1 MCNSDPQHRFCA
13 AAHAIQWMLRA
24 GAVVLLLG
32 FSAGPRPAW
41 AQPPAPPK
49 PPAPAAAPKPAA
61 PDRQALHDA
70 LAAKYEVLPVR
81 NGVLLKPRTV
91 EAAVRAVEV
100 SGDTLA
106 VNGEPVS
113 EGVLRAWLGEQA
125 EPVLRLHRLPPAER
139 QALFGL
145 KAGAGS
151 TGEQEIPDTKS
162 GEGAGASSTA
172 PAQPA
177 DTAKAADTEEE
188 SAVSTTPG
196 ETPEA
201 ESSDTAETP
210 TAVSSNPGS
219 GSSSG
224 SRVKL
229 FGGITVAK
237 DEVTEQ
243 AVAVLGS
250 VRVEGQ
256 VAQDAVA
263 VGGSV
268 VVDGKVGGNV
278 VAVGGSV
285 HLGPHAE
292 VMGDVTSVG
301 GTIDR
306 EEGSKVHGSTEDVG
320 VGGSRHWRRDIDVDT
335 GFWPLFRSMDLIW
348 KLISLV
354 LLSLLVFLCLLMA
367 RRQVERAEYHVI
379 TEPWKAGLVGFLAQ
393 LLFLPLL
400 LVVTVLLAI
409 TIVGCALY
417 LLYPFLFVGIVLAAL
432 VGFTAVAH
440 ELGHFLEERFH
451 RRFGSPYA
459 VALMGVVTIEIWT
472 ILGHMVGLGGGFLH
486 LIALVIVVFG
496 AAMKYAAWTVGF
508 GSVILARLN
517 RTPAGWPGS
526 NLAGTS
532 PPAVPAPMSPMP
544 PASPEGPGPAAAL
557 PLSEHWD
564 EEERRWE
571 ETDGRHWE
579 EPPPKV

>member
-1 MCNSDPQHRFCA
+1 MWISDRQHRFCA
-13 AAHAIQWMLRA
+13 ATQWIVRA
-24 GAVVLLLG
+24 GAVALLLG
-32 FSAGPRPAW
+32 LAAAEPPAW
-41 AQPPAPPK
+41 AQPPVPPK
-49 PPAPAAAPKPAA
+49 PPATAT
-61 PDRQALHDA
+61 DRQTLHDV
-70 LAAKYEVLPVR
+70 LAAKYEILPVR

-125 EPVLRLHRLPPAER
+125 EPILRLHRLPPAER

-151 TGEQEIPDTKS
+151 TGEQEIPDTKDTKS
-162 GEGAGASSTA
+162 GGAASSTE
-172 PAQPA
+172 PAKPA
-177 DTAKAADTEEE
+177 DTAKAADTAADSEDE
-188 SAVSTTPG
+188 SAGSSTAA
-196 ETPEA
+196 ETTEA
-201 ESSDTAETP
+201 ESGETAEPP
-210 TAVSSNPGS
+210 TAPPS

-229 FGGITVAK
+229 LGGITVAR

-250 VRVEGQ
+250 VRVDGQ

-268 VVDGKVGGNV
+268 VVNGKVGGNV
-278 VAVGGSV
+278 IAVGGSV
-285 HLGPHAE
+285 HLGPQAE

-320 VGGSRHWRRDIDVDT
+320 VGGSHNWRRDIDVDS
-335 GFWPLFRSMDLIW
+335 GFGLWPLFRSMDLIW

-472 ILGHMVGLGGGFLH
+472 ILGHMVGLGGGFLR
-486 LIALVIVVFG
+486 LLALVIVAFG

-526 NLAGTS
+526 NLT
-532 PPAVPAPMSPMP
+532 PMP
-544 PASPEGPGPAAAL
+544 PVLPMAPMPPIIPIPPNPGAPEPPAAL

-571 ETDGRHWE
+571 EETDGRPWE
-579 EPPPKV
+579 EPPPKP